1 MIERATLG
9 GIEFEYDTERGNI
22 RMGGHPAIFI
32 WTESTLAG
40 LLSGLQRMVGTD
52 RFKLSL
58 HGGGRDGIEDD
69 WAYISQYPTFRRG
82 LQGAHPRGCDVR
94 LGALGAGLAR

>member
-9 GIEFEYDTERGNI
+9 GLEFEYDTERGTI
-22 RMGGHPAIFI
+22 RMGGNPAILI

-52 RFKLSL
+52 RFRLAL
-58 HGGGRDGIEDD
+58 RL
-69 WAYISQYPTFRRG
+69 
-82 LQGAHPRGCDVR
+82 LQLD
-94 LGALGAGLAR
+94 LG